1 MQLKQTF
8 YLTFICLC
16 AGILPA
22 NEPLVVY
29 SHRHYAADEELFA
42 SFTESTGIPVHV
54 LKAGANEL
62 MERLKAEGERT
73 QADILIT
80 ADAGRLEE
88 AKAAG
93 FLAPIH
99 SEILKTRIPEPY
111 RDVDS
116 QWFGFTRRARV
127 LVYAPDRVTPEELST
142 YEDLAHPKW
151 RGRLLCRSSN
161 NIYNQSLLASMI
173 AAQGEAVALQWAR
186 DVRRNMA
193 RPPQGSDRD
202 QLRAVAAGLGDVA
215 IVNTYY
221 LGLLL
226 HSPDPRERALAKT
239 LRIFFPNQ
247 EGRGTHVNIS
257 GGAILKSSTQKENA
271 TRLLEFLVSDKAQDV
286 FPAATFEYPVVEG
299 IEWSDLQKSWGSFHA
314 DDLNLSQLGEDGRKS
329 VQLFNLAAW
338 E

>member
-1 MQLKQTF
+1 MQIKQTL
-8 YLTFICLC
+8 YLTFFFLW
-16 AGILPA
+16 AVSTSA

-42 SFTESTGIPVHV
+42 SFTESTGIPVQV

-62 MERLKAEGERT
+62 MERLKAEGDRT
-73 QADILIT
+73 RADILIT

-93 FLAPIH
+93 FLAPIQ
-99 SEILKTRIPEPY
+99 SEILESRIPEPY
-111 RDVDS
+111 RDADS
-116 QWFGFTRRARV
+116 QWFGFTLRARV
-127 LVYAPDRVTPEELST
+127 LVYAPDRVPVEDLST
-142 YEDLAHPKW
+142 YEDLADPKW

-161 NIYNQSLLASMI
+161 NIYNQSLLASLI
-173 AAQGEAVALQWAR
+173 AAHGEDAALRWAR

-202 QLRAVAAGLGDVA
+202 QIRAVAAGLGDVA

-226 HSPDPRERALAKT
+226 NSPDPKERELAGP

-257 GGAILKSSTQKENA
+257 GGAVLKSSTQKENA
-271 TRLLEFLVSDKAQDV
+271 TRLLEFLVSDRAQEV

-299 IEWSDLQKSWGSFHA
+299 IEWSDLQKSWGRFKA
-314 DDLNLSQLGEDGRKS
+314 DDLNLTQLGGGGKKA
-329 VQLFNLAAW
+329 VQLFNLAGW